1 MSEDP
6 FLQVQ
11 SEVLNTL
18 QTIRPLYSSFLR
30 IRSLT
35 TSPSNPELVQ
45 SRTELE
51 STLEDLQ
58 ADLADLRQSVRAVE
72 RDPYR
77 YGLELDEVERRRGFV
92 QDLGREVDDMVS
104 EIGKQPAPTTAAK
117 GKNNI
122 SLPNPSE
129 FDTLSPDIHDKFD
142 HHREEGEDDDYYA
155 NFEQQRQVDLMAAQ
169 DQQLDGVFRTVGN
182 LRQQADTM
190 GRELEDQAVL
200 LDDVE
205 GLADSVGGKLASGM
219 KRIRT
224 IVRKNEDTYSTC
236 CIGILLVIL
245 VLLFILLLVL

>member
-35 TSPSNPELVQ
+35 TSPSNPELIQ

-51 STLEDLQ
+51 TTLEDLR

-72 RDPYR
+72 LDPYR
-77 YGLELDEVERRRGFV
+77 YGLELDEVERRREFV
-92 QDLGREVDDMVS
+92 QDLGREVDDMAA
-104 EIGKQPAPTTAAK
+104 EIGRQPVASTTTK
-117 GKNNI
+117 GKNA
-122 SLPNPSE
+122 LPNPSE
-129 FDTLSPDIHDKFD
+129 FDALSPDIDDKLD
-142 HHREEGEDDDYYA
+142 GGEGDDDYYA
-155 NFEQQRQVDLMAAQ
+155 NFEQQRQVELMAAQ

-205 GLADSVGGKLASGM
+205 GLADTVGGKLASGM
-219 KRIRT
+219 KRIKT